1 VKAHGWQRY
10 AAPAAFLLA
19 VTIAVVLVRA
29 GFEAGRSNNS
39 GATATALPPTQT
51 VRTTPAQTTTTTTKK
66 KRPKPTQQF
75 TTVQAG
81 DTFSVI
87 AKRTGVPVA
96 TIQQLN
102 PKVSSTTLHIG
113 QRIRIK

>member
-1 VKAHGWQRY
+1 VKADGWQRY

-29 GFEAGRSNNS
+29 GFDSGRS
-39 GATATALPPTQT
+39 GGKPAVTVVTPPPTQP
-51 VRTTPAQTTTTTTKK
+51 VTTLKTATTKK
-66 KRPKPTQQF
+66 KPRKPVQRF

-87 AKRTGVPVA
+87 SRRTGVPVA
-96 TIQQLN
+96 TMELLN

-113 QRIRIK
+113 ERIRIK

>member
-1 VKAHGWQRY
+1 VVKAQGWKRY

-29 GFEAGRSNNS
+29 GFESGRSGSS
-39 GATATALPPTQT
+39 GGTATALPPTQT
-51 VRTTPAQTTTTTTKK
+51 VRTTPAKTTTTKK
-66 KRPKPTQQF
+66 KPPKVTQQF
-75 TTVQAG
+75 TTVEAG

-96 TIQQLN
+96 TIVQLN
-102 PKVSSTTLHIG
+102 PKVSSTSLHIG
-113 QRIRIK
+113 ERIRIK